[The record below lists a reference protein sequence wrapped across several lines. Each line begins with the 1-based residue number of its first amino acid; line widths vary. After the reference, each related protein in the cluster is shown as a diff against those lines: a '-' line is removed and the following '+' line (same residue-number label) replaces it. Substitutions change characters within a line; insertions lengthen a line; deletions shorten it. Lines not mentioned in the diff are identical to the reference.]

1 MYLKTSG
8 TAVCLV
14 TFFYTCGAAL
24 ALDRNIYDL
33 SLDKLSDLVIT
44 DTKIGQSQET
54 VTQKV
59 ELYFPEEFEQQT
71 THNRNIAELLKYS
84 SGQFVNPLSR
94 NDANWGSFGGLG
106 PKYNGYLL
114 DGLPIDSFAD
124 AMSLDPLAF
133 GQVEIHKGPASVMYS
148 NYLTMDFA
156 GNETPLAGITN
167 FILKD
172 RIDSPA
178 TRVMLGGGSYNTL
191 SGRLYH
197 QDRKENLNYFI
208 GASYE
213 QSDYINYGTSNSWL
227 NIIKNPEYQKTKLYA
242 KLAYLFDRDDHKLS
256 VFAHHTL
263 HNGDSGR
270 PNRDFTH
277 NYDTF
282 NASYSNQITRSL
294 NLQLKSGYRNYD
306 RRWAE
311 DNFPADLGLR
321 EHDGVEQSIFPSDL
335 TINFSHGGNSLLTFG
350 ADSQVASYKTFSE
363 INGIRKTGTEV
374 SAYSTGIFLQE
385 KYVLDKWVFRV
396 GGRFNYTNHSYDQFN
411 GVAPT
416 KRDNSWDSFLWSTGI
431 RYNGSPGIALYGN
444 AASSFVAPSAKQ
456 LGGTLSAASAGVAG
470 QNGQLPSLDLKPEK
484 GIGSDIGLDLRPLD
498 TMIIGIRGFFNQ
510 VDDAI
515 VENVISTTP
524 SQSRSMNAGNA
535 FSYGFELNIDHKFAE
550 AIRWF
555 ANLTYTASR
564 VENTLDSDQNNAD
577 IPFVPDYIAN
587 AGITARLPLDISIS
601 PYLHMVGDYY
611 DSTSLSNR
619 RKFGPYQVLNIRAQ
633 KNVVKNAEYTLNAAV
648 DLNNVFDR
656 RYEMPWQFRDPGFN
670 AFCSL
675 ELTF

>member
-1 MYLKTSG
+1 MYLKTSV

-14 TFFYTCGAAL
+14 TFFYACGAAL

-59 ELYFPEEFEQQT
+59 ELYYPEEFEQQT
-71 THNRNIAELLKYS
+71 TNNGNIAELLKYS

-124 AMSLDPLAF
+124 AMSLDPWAF

-178 TRVMLGGGSYNTL
+178 TRVMVGGGSYSTL
-191 SGRLYH
+191 AGKLYH

-208 GASYE
+208 GATYE
-213 QSDYINYGTSNSWL
+213 QSDYTNYGTPNSWL
-227 NIIKNPEYQKTKLYA
+227 NIINNPEYQKSKLYA
-242 KLAYLFDRDDHKLS
+242 KLTYLFDRDDHKLS
-256 VFAHHTL
+256 LFAHHTQ
-263 HNGDSGR
+263 HSGDAGR

-277 NYDTF
+277 KYDTI
-282 NASYSNQITRSL
+282 NASYSNQITQTV

-311 DNFPADLGLR
+311 DNYPADLGLR

-335 TINFSHGGNSLLTFG
+335 TINFNHAGSSLLTFG
-350 ADSQVASYKTFSE
+350 ADSQVATYKSFSE
-363 INGIRKTGTEV
+363 IDGIRKTGTEV

-411 GVAPT
+411 GVSPT
-416 KRDNSWDSFLWSTGI
+416 KRDNSWDSFLWSTGL
-431 RYNGSPGIALYGN
+431 RYNLTPGIALYGN

-456 LGGTLSAASAGVAG
+456 LGGTLSAASAGVTG

-515 VENVISTTP
+515 VENVISATP

-535 FSYGFELNIDHKFAE
+535 LSYGFELNIDHRFAE

-564 VENTLDSDQNNAD
+564 VENPLDSDQNDAD

-587 AGITARLPLDISIS
+587 AGITARLPLDVSIS

-619 RKFGPYQVLNIRAQ
+619 RKFGSYQLLNIRAQ
-633 KNVVKNAEYTLNAAV
+633 KKVFKNAGYTLNATV
-648 DLNNVFDR
+648 DLNNLFDK

-670 AFCSL
+670 AFGSL